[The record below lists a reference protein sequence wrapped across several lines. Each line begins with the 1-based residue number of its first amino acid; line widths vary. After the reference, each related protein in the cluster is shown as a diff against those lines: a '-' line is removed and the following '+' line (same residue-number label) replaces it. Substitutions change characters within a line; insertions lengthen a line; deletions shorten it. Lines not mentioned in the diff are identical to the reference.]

1 MESIYPLFD
10 LILSLSTPSRWHYSN
25 FATQT
30 RLEYIDNFVK
40 MSITGYSIVHA
51 EIAVVRVLLA
61 RNGGVTFLPSLLCFE
76 WLQTREAPHF
86 PSALLPSTLREFV
99 CNLEP
104 VVGTLAHDGRVQ
116 ETLTR
121 VARSVPHL
129 QSLYVKHSPPVGC
142 ALISRP
148 LSSFLSLEDFQVQVK
163 QAISPENLKTS
174 AFLPH
179 LRTLQCVIDAFTDT
193 TDRFFMP
200 SLRYARIGGSV
211 PSFTGFIAGLHA
223 PLLSHLDF
231 VAKDTYSP
239 CAVTHF
245 ISTVWDSSIGGYLQ
259 SLHFDT
265 DELAIAGMLD
275 MDHPVIPLVSL
286 PDTDFVKMAQAWPH
300 LEELALVLRWE
311 SSAFPSLAAL
321 VHLSQYCPELERC
334 MLPLDINTLPE
345 PPAELPDPAPSTA
358 KSGEAGKGPA
368 RTAHP
373 LRTISFR
380 LRQWRRAEVPPAAL
394 ARILHALFP
403 GLDVLECSE
412 DQYPKFRQMRGD
424 LEKMWF
430 EFQALQERESTND

>member
-1 MESIYPLFD
+1 
-10 LILSLSTPSRWHYSN
+10 
-25 FATQT
+25 
-30 RLEYIDNFVK
+30 
-40 MSITGYSIVHA
+40 
-51 EIAVVRVLLA
+51 
-61 RNGGVTFLPSLLCFE
+61 
-76 WLQTREAPHF
+76 
-86 PSALLPSTLREFV
+86 
-99 CNLEP
+99 
-104 VVGTLAHDGRVQ
+104 
-116 ETLTR
+116 
-121 VARSVPHL
+121 
-129 QSLYVKHSPPVGC
+129 
-142 ALISRP
+142 
-148 LSSFLSLEDFQVQVK
+148 
-163 QAISPENLKTS
+163 
-174 AFLPH
+174 
-179 LRTLQCVIDAFTDT
+179 
-193 TDRFFMP
+193 MP

-275 MDHPVIPLVSL
+275 MDHPVIPLVDIIRPLLSMTQLRSLALTYLWKVSL

-300 LEELALVLRWE
+300 LEELALVLRWR

-321 VHLSQYCPELERC
+321 VHLSQYCPKLERC

-345 PPAELPDPAPSTA
+345 LPTALPDSAPSTA

-373 LRTISFR
+373 LRKISFR

-394 ARILHALFP
+394 LHALFP
-403 GLDVLECSE
+403 GLDVLECSQ

-424 LEKMWF
+424 LEKM
-430 EFQALQERESTND
+430 